1 MAVGDWSAA
10 TLATY
15 EDVTDRYAR
24 AYDLTGETV
33 LGNQQAKITNFL
45 TRAKE
50 NIGRL
55 LNAHLRERWVE
66 MDLDTDVD
74 IKDYIENP
82 TVFKQAAVAACLA
95 FLFEDNAFE
104 EGDFH
109 HLRMGD
115 NAFEEG
121 DFHHLRMG
129 EYRQEFQREYKL
141 GLSLVDFDSDASG
154 EITADEKAVGPGGAR
169 FYRS

>member
-109 HLRMGD
+109 HLRMG
-115 NAFEEG
+115 
-121 DFHHLRMG
+121 

>member
-33 LGNQQAKITNFL
+33 TGNQQAKITKFL

-55 LNAHLRERWVE
+55 LDAHLRERWVE

-82 TVFKQAAVAACLA
+82 TVFKQAAVSGCLA

-109 HLRMGD
+109 HLRMT
-115 NAFEEG
+115 
-121 DFHHLRMG
+121 
-129 EYRQEFQREYKL
+129 EYRQEYMREYKL